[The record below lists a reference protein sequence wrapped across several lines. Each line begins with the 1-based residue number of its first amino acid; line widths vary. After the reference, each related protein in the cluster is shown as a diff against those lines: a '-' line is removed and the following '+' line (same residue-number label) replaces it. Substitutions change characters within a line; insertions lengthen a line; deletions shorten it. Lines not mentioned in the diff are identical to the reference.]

1 MRLPVWIPNWQKFNS
16 TLCVYRT
23 TIFPCWIF
31 KKKDEIW
38 KKKRFTDCRPLC
50 KFVCVINISHVDK
63 VLAAEFAWWLIR
75 ALLFLEQGPKSLLLS
90 SSLFFSRFTLNLIVH
105 AMKFLPQKT
114 WYQKWK
120 SWKFL
125 IRGPKSSLSSVS
137 EFRIRSPR
145 NMYVLKELFLAF
157 QINWHKWTN
166 ISLF

>member
-1 MRLPVWIPNWQKFNS
+1 MRLPVWIPDWQRFNS
-16 TLCVYRT
+16 TLCVYRTT

-31 KKKDEIW
+31 KKKM

-50 KFVCVINISHVDK
+50 KFVCVIYISHVDK
-63 VLAAEFAWWLIR
+63 MLAAEFTLWLLR
-75 ALLFLEQGPKSLLLS
+75 ALLFLGQGPKSLLLS
-90 SSLFFSRFTLNLIVH
+90 SSLFVSRFTLNLTVP
-105 AMKFLPQKT
+105 AVKFLPQKT

-120 SWKFL
+120 SWKVL
-125 IRGPKSSLSSVS
+125 IGGPKSSLSSLS
-137 EFRIRSPR
+137 QFRIRSPR

>member
-1 MRLPVWIPNWQKFNS
+1 MRLPVWIPDWQKFNS

-31 KKKDEIW
+31 KKKMKYE
-38 KKKRFTDCRPLC
+38 KKKDLQIADLFVSLC
-50 KFVCVINISHVDK
+50 VWLISHK

-90 SSLFFSRFTLNLIVH
+90 SSLFFSRFTLNLTVH

-114 WYQKWK
+114 WYQEWK

-137 EFRIRSPR
+137 EFRIRSPC
-145 NMYVLKELFLAF
+145 NMYVLKELFLVF